1 VVLFHVLT
9 ACVPVFSIVYGRTI
23 RARIKTTNTYS
34 YDIDFINMYDL
45 QYDLT
50 RYVRRNT
57 ARILVYGSPDILNS
71 IRKKLD
77 QKIGSPN
84 YTRALEIASPSR

>member
-1 VVLFHVLT
+1 
-9 ACVPVFSIVYGRTI
+9 
-23 RARIKTTNTYS
+23 
-34 YDIDFINMYDL
+34 MYDL